1 MAKALVIADR
11 GVVFP
16 PDALC
21 TCDVTSLFVSGVY
34 DLFPSLTPCDGLSFS
49 VELIQQVP
57 KPAGACF
64 WDNSAQVNLPP
75 NGDECLSD
83 ATCATPYV
91 RWTFQDFRVVP
102 YSSEFDRLVRIG
114 LPLPPHSGD
123 PNFCPTPGN
132 YLLGDL
138 GPGTGF
144 TLCRDCALPEFGLCP
159 GTVQVTLTL

>member
-57 KPAGACF
+57 QAGQCF

-75 NGDECLSD
+75 NEDVCLSD
-83 ATCATPYV
+83 ATCTTPYV
-91 RWTFQDFRVVP
+91 VWTLPVFRVTP
-102 YSSEFDRLVRIG
+102 FSSEFDRIVRLG
-114 LPLPPHSGD
+114 LPLPPNSGD

-132 YLLGDL
+132 YLLGEV
-138 GPGTGF
+138 GGAGF
-144 TLCRDCALPEFGLCP
+144 TLCRDCAIPGFGTCP